1 MWSNKAIPNVNG
13 LWMPNRYSSVF
24 IFNKFQR
31 LIWFFR
37 SFLCHFAK
45 VSCGVQKVCVWV
57 GEKGALI
64 FMFAIQK
71 YHSIRFLVEIHS
83 NWIVPM
89 RLLIDE
95 VPTAQL
101 ALMLNRNVINLYSI
115 SFLHLNDET
124 KGMIQVCRRIKYR
137 ILFKMLRQTDSPIVY
152 DVCIYASRLDKIA
165 IAGNNGRS

>member
-1 MWSNKAIPNVNG
+1 
-13 LWMPNRYSSVF
+13 
-24 IFNKFQR
+24 
-31 LIWFFR
+31 
-37 SFLCHFAK
+37 
-45 VSCGVQKVCVWV
+45 
-57 GEKGALI
+57 
-64 FMFAIQK
+64 MFAIQK
-71 YHSIRFLVEIHS
+71 YHSIRFLVEIHA